1 MDTPEVKAFIKD
13 VRKKCREIGVNL
25 IFSKTQSVTTPSG
38 FTCAGFFDDG
48 IKTISVAKNNPLWLG
63 ILAHEF
69 SHCLQWQE
77 NSIEWQKDQECGN
90 VMMESW
96 LNGKEVKNLKKAINN
111 IIALELD
118 CEKRALKLIAQYDL
132 PINSST
138 YIQRA
143 NECIL
148 YYRYVQLTRR
158 WDERPGVTIWQ
169 HMPQRFMSLSYY
181 RKLTPKMEQIFAE
194 GGY

>member
-1 MDTPEVKAFIKD
+1 MESPEIQAFLKD
-13 VRKKCREIGVNL
+13 VRKKCRDNGIKL
-25 IFSKTQSVTTPSG
+25 CFSKSAGVTTPSG
-38 FTCAGFFDDG
+38 FMCAGYFDDKT
-48 IKTISVAKNNPLWLG
+48 KTIGVAKGNSLWLG

-69 SHCLQWQE
+69 SHLLQWEE
-77 NSIEWQKDQECGN
+77 NSLEWQKDQECGN
-90 VMMESW
+90 EVMESW
-96 LNGKEVKNLKKAINN
+96 LNGKEVKNVQKAINN

-132 PINSST
+132 PVNTPT

-148 YYRYVQLTRR
+148 YYRYAQITRR
-158 WDERPGVTIWQ
+158 WDDTPGTTIWQ
-169 HMPQRFMSLSYY
+169 HMPQRFMSPSYY
-181 RKLTPKMEQIFAE
+181 KKLTPKMEQIFVE